1 MYKKQIDNPLLQKS
15 FDYSLAIIKLY
26 KLLQEDKHEYVM
38 SKQPMRER

>member
-15 FDYSLAIIKLY
+15 FKYSLAIIEMY
-26 KLLQEDKHEYVM
+26 NELQEDKHEYVM